1 MQENKDAK
9 SLPFFG
15 IPKMVPYLKDYR
27 GMMLIMVTTGLF
39 GSAVD
44 IILPLY
50 QRYALNH
57 FVGERR
63 WIRFPG
69 S

>member
-1 MQENKDAK
+1 MQENKDVK

-39 GSAVD
+39 GSAVKGAPGESESENPD
-44 IILPLY
+44 RSSVLPLG
-50 QRYALNH
+50 L
-57 FVGERR
+57 
-63 WIRFPG
+63 
-69 S
+69 